1 MRVLVTGAEGFLGSH
16 LAPFLVTAGYHVIRS
31 TRSAPPNFD
40 GVHAVVHLAALAHG
54 DYSED
59 EIDRVNHRWTA
70 ALAADA
76 KAAGVSRFIFISS
89 IAAQVGP
96 FSNDVQTELSEPRP
110 TTTYGRAK
118 LAAERALASTGAP
131 YTILRPVMTLGAG
144 AKGNIATL
152 HRIAALRAPLPF
164 GALRTKRSVLT
175 VNNFNSAVLTVLRS
189 ENALNT
195 TYVVADPE
203 PVTLGALISQMRAQ
217 IGRRAGLLNV
227 PERLI
232 EILCRSTGHSDAWDR
247 IGRPLVVNP
256 AKLLALGWTPA
267 NEAAGNAAPEP
278 VQNAR

>member
-1 MRVLVTGAEGFLGSH
+1 MSQNKASQQKFTQRK
-16 LAPFLVTAGYHVIRS
+16 
-31 TRSAPPNFD
+31 
-40 GVHAVVHLAALAHG
+40 LAALDGDDLAVISAHIQDAAVVAG
-54 DYSED
+54 DILWRQAEKRLVVAMRRLDCED
-59 EIDRVNHRWTA
+59 IIAGDCVPRRLISALRFDRV
-70 ALAADA
+70 
-76 KAAGVSRFIFISS
+76 
-89 IAAQVGP
+89 
-96 FSNDVQTELSEPRP
+96 
-110 TTTYGRAK
+110 
-118 LAAERALASTGAP
+118 LASTGAP
-131 YTILRPVMTLGAG
+131 YTILRPVVTLGAG

-232 EILCRSTGHSDAWDR
+232 EIMCRSTGHSDAWDR